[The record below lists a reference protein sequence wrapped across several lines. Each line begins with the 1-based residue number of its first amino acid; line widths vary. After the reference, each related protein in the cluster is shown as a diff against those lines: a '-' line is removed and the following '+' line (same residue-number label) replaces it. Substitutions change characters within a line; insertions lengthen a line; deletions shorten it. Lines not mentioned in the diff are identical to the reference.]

1 MTTEQETGR
10 GTPVRRAVP
19 KTGTRRSGASYQSKP
34 RPRPD
39 ARPDVNGKRP
49 VGERERSGQR
59 TVGAEADAK
68 RTGAERARPEADGKR
83 VRPEADGKRAGAER
97 VRPEAD
103 GRRAGTTRARP
114 ETDGKRMGTTR
125 VRSAE
130 GRASGAT
137 RVRPETERKATAP
150 AKPRSR
156 PEAGPSG
163 RARRRSGPPSRSTRR
178 QRAPFVLLVVG
189 LMSGGLVSLLLLN
202 TMLAQDA
209 ITDAS
214 LREQIEVAR
223 QENDRI
229 NLEYQ
234 RKTQPEAIA
243 TAAANQ
249 GMGDDWDNVNHL
261 SSGNGQVDTGR

>member
-10 GTPVRRAVP
+10 GAPVRRAVP

-49 VGERERSGQR
+49 VGERARG
-59 TVGAEADAK
+59 EADAK
-68 RTGAERARPEADGKR
+68 RTGAER
-83 VRPEADGKRAGAER
+83 VRPEAGDKRAASER

-114 ETDGKRMGTTR
+114 EVDGKRMGTTR
-125 VRSAE
+125 VRPAE
-130 GRASGAT
+130 GRAGGAT
-137 RVRPETERKATAP
+137 RVRPETERKVTAP
-150 AKPRSR
+150 DKSRSR

-229 NLEYQ
+229 NLEYL
-234 RKTQPEAIA
+234 RKTQPGPIA

-261 SSGNGQVDTGR
+261 SSGTGQVDTGR